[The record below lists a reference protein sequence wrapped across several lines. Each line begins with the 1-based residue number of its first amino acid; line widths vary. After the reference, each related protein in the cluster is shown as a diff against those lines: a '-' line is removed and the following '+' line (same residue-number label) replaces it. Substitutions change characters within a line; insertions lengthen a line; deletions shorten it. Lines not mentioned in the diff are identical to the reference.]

1 MKQKCSFAMT
11 VEGRK
16 IPLSPVRP
24 SYRDLGVLTISGQ
37 PNIVFVP
44 FKFLTD
50 YSICGSGYGVKRS
63 KRRDSHV
70 EGAHKLVAKIKAH
83 KALDLAVST
92 VETMIPLL
100 LCI

>member
-16 IPLSPVRP
+16 IRLSPVRP
-24 SYRDLGVLTISGQ
+24 SYRDLGVLTISGH

-44 FKFLTD
+44 FKFPTD
-50 YSICGSGYGVKRS
+50 YSICGSGSDVKQS
-63 KRRDSHV
+63 KNRGCYV
-70 EGAHKLVAKIKAH
+70 EGAHKLVAKMKAH

-100 LCI
+100 CI